1 MPRRFA
7 ATVLLASCFVPV
19 VVRAASPVLLPPAR
33 RVGMSVEEALARR
46 RSTKEFAPGGKVTPA
61 EVSQLLWAAVGINR
75 AEGKKR
81 TIPSALAS
89 YGITVYLAD
98 GRGLHR
104 YLPDGHRLEEVR
116 HADGAAGDVRG
127 ALLKQAAYK
136 QAPVVLLL
144 VADMNAYPDRFPV
157 EARRIWAATECGCV
171 AQNVYLQAAALELGT
186 VLVAAIHKDVAR
198 EVLGLREGQELMY
211 AMPVGR
217 PKGPAGD

>member
-7 ATVLLASCFVPV
+7 ATVLLALISTPV
-19 VVRAASPVLLPPAR
+19 AVRAASPLLLPPAR
-33 RVGMSVEEALARR
+33 RVGMSVEEALSRR
-46 RSTKEFAPGGKVTPA
+46 RSTKDFAPGGRVTPA

-75 AEGKKR
+75 ADGKKR

-98 GRGLHR
+98 GRGVHR

-127 ALLKQAAYK
+127 ALLKQGAYQ

-144 VADMNAYPDRFPV
+144 VADANAYPDRFPLD
-157 EARRIWAATECGCV
+157 ARRIWAATECGCV
-171 AQNVYLQAAALELGT
+171 AQNVYLQAAALDLGT
-186 VLVAAIHKDVAR
+186 VVVAAIHKDVAQ
-198 EVLGLREGQELMY
+198 EVLGLKAGQELMY

-217 PKGPAGD
+217 PKVDSGK